1 MTINKI
7 FTVLL
12 SLLIVSA
19 CTAPADYRSSPWTS
33 SGKHFVVEPISP
45 GLYQMDQFVTTYE
58 GLSQMLRQQIAV
70 GQQPH
75 IIIKTGVIGDVDELI
90 KLAEL
95 GESLHIDVYSS
106 SLMGISKT
114 SAEDL
119 QLQATQ
125 AAQEAAEDEADET
138 EYLFNTDD

>member
-1 MTINKI
+1 MTTNK
-7 FTVLL
+7 LL
-12 SLLIVSA
+12 TLLLGLLIISA
-19 CTAPADYRSSPWTS
+19 CAAPADYRSSPWAN

-75 IIIKTGVIGDVDELI
+75 IIIKTGVVGNFDEEI
-90 KLAEL
+90 KLAQL
-95 GESLHIDVYSS
+95 GESLQINVYSS
-106 SLMGISKT
+106 SLLGISKT
-114 SAEDL
+114 SSENL
-119 QLQATQ
+119 QVQATQ